1 MRIVFIGPP
10 GAGKGTQ
17 SARLARYL
25 NIPHLSTGEIL
36 RSARKAGT
44 DLGKIVG
51 PIMDSG
57 GLVGDELML
66 DVVAERLVADDC
78 ANGFLLDGFPRT
90 VPQAKAFD
98 QFLASKSMK
107 IDHVIEMRV
116 ADVEIIK
123 RLEARFRDLKD
134 PRADDHP
141 ESIPRRL
148 HVYHTETS
156 PLLGYYSRR
165 GGVLKKVDGLGTVD
179 TVFDRILLAIGKG
192 IPHPPL
198 DARHW

>member
-25 NIPHLSTGEIL
+25 GIPHLSTGEIL
-36 RSARKAGT
+36 RNAKKAGT

-66 DVVAERLVADDC
+66 DVVAERLAADDC
-78 ANGFLLDGFPRT
+78 NAGFLLDGFPRT

-98 QFLASKSMK
+98 QFLASRSMQ
-107 IDHVIEMRV
+107 IDHVIELRV

-123 RLEARFRDLKD
+123 RLETRFRDMKD
-134 PRADDHP
+134 PRADDNP

-148 HVYHTETS
+148 NVYHNETS
-156 PLLGYYSRR
+156 PLLGYYARQ
-165 GGVLKKVDGLGTVD
+165 GNVLKKVDGLGTVD
-179 TVFDRILLAIGKG
+179 TVFDRILLSIGRG
-192 IPHPPL
+192 IPRPPR
-198 DARHW
+198 DTRHW